1 VSDPHP
7 SVCPYCGNEIPNGT
21 NWCSRCAAKITPITG
36 KYPIHMVW
44 IFVTLVMIPFATLGG
59 CIFQNANVTAYVAIG
74 GTSFATGIAILI
86 FNYLRG
92 RS

>member
-1 VSDPHP
+1 
-7 SVCPYCGNEIPNGT
+7 
-21 NWCSRCAAKITPITG
+21 
-36 KYPIHMVW
+36 MVW

-59 CIFQNANVTAYVAIG
+59 CIFQNANMTAYVAIG